1 MEGECKHALGHS
13 SSASTRRNHH
23 RDASRRGRREINV
36 VNTDTGAREDAQ
48 PWGALEKRGIDD
60 RVGTDDRADGIG
72 DIRFA
77 WIGDKRDVIAE
88 NAGD

>member
-60 RVGTDDRADGIG
+60 RVGTDDRTDGIG
-72 DIRFA
+72 DVLLAR
-77 WIGDKRDVIAE
+77 IGDESNVIAE
-88 NAGD
+88 DASD